1 MLGFGGIG
9 RLVARHLTSLGM
21 AVSAVRRSPWTDAL
35 NDNDDSHGDGLAD
48 ERLSGRGT
56 LDQTCELARGAD
68 VLLVALPLNRET
80 AGVVDSKVLAALA
93 PGAVVVNVGRGAL
106 VEHGAML
113 AAVESGHVSG
123 FASDVG
129 VGHPVRNVYPMCV
142 PNVWFVLR
150 LCRDTAD
157 HGALALPFR
166 RCASLSQSLSDGL
179 IPLP

>member
-1 MLGFGGIG
+1 
-9 RLVARHLTSLGM
+9 M

-129 VGHPVRNVYPMCV
+129 VGHPVRNVYPMYGLVRNVYPMYGLCCV
-142 PNVWFVLR
+142 CVVTQLT
-150 LCRDTAD
+150 TA
-157 HGALALPFR
+157 HLPSPFDVVPP
-166 RCASLSQSLSDGL
+166 SLNPSLTA
-179 IPLP
+179 